1 MSARDFHRATSR
13 PGPGPPDRIVAERR
27 QEPPREYPSAPLTRF
42 PTPADRH
49 ARRSCRAFAATP
61 VSRADLGDVL
71 QAAYGVTGRR
81 DAGQVDVLER
91 SVPSAGAL
99 YPLELYLLVHRAEG
113 LAPGRYHYAPVHHGI
128 ELLGPDV
135 PEPQASD
142 LFYGQD
148 TAASAA
154 VVVILAAVLERITWK
169 YGDRGYRYALLEA
182 GHAAQSLD
190 AAANAR
196 GLGTCHLGAFRDEAL
211 AAVLGLDPEAEP
223 PLYATALGPPA

>member
-13 PGPGPPDRIVAERR
+13 PGPGPPERVVRERR
-27 QEPPREYPSAPLTRF
+27 QEPPREYASAPLVRF
-42 PTPADRH
+42 PPPTDRH

-61 VSRADLGDVL
+61 VALAHLGEVL
-71 QAAYGVTGRR
+71 HAAYGITGHR
-81 DAGQVDVLER
+81 DAGQIDILER

-113 LAPGRYHYAPVHHGI
+113 LASGRYHYAPVHHGL
-128 ELLGPDV
+128 ELLGPDL
-135 PEPQASD
+135 PATQAAD

-148 TAASAA
+148 IAAAAA
-154 VVVILAAVLERITWK
+154 VVVIVAAVLERITWK
-169 YGDRGYRYALLEA
+169 YGDRGYRYALFEA

-190 AAANAR
+190 AAASAR
-196 GLGTCHLGAFRDEAL
+196 SLGTCHLGAFRDEAL
-211 AAVLGLDPEAEP
+211 AATLGLDPEGEP